1 LKLIFSGYFYKNEKE
16 KLTFAKNIFLNKFPI
31 SKNFIVGFHSVNEE
45 DSKKLN
51 FDSFNKNNPTDVIT
65 LPLYDSL
72 QDIQNLNQS
81 NEEVISD
88 IFICRKIIKSN
99 SLSYGK
105 NLIEEMQLI
114 LIHGLL
120 HSIGYTHDE
129 EKKLRTLE
137 ETIMKKV

>member
-1 LKLIFSGYFYKNEKE
+1 MNY
-16 KLTFAKNIFLNKFPI
+16 
-31 SKNFIVGFHSVNEE
+31 
-45 DSKKLN
+45 
-51 FDSFNKNNPTDVIT
+51 DSFNKNNPTDVIT
-65 LPLYDSL
+65 LPLYNSL
-72 QDIQNLNQS
+72 IDIQNLNQS

-129 EKKLRTLE
+129 GKKLRTLE
-137 ETIMKKV
+137 EKIMKKV

>member
-1 LKLIFSGYFYKNEKE
+1 MRKVDAGEIFFRKLKGVFDPEEKRKIIGALFVEIF
-16 KLTFAKNIFLNKFPI
+16 
-31 SKNFIVGFHSVNEE
+31 EE
-45 DSKKLN
+45 ESKKLN
-51 FDSFNKNNPTDVIT
+51 YDSFNKNNPTDVIT
-65 LPLYDSL
+65 LPLYNSF
-72 QDIQNLNQS
+72 QEIQNLNKS

-88 IFICRKIIKSN
+88 IFICRNIIKSN

-137 ETIMKKV
+137 EKIMKKV